1 MIGELYISM
10 AQPTG
15 QGLPPH
21 LQNLFKS
28 IALPFQKFKGANQ
41 YGPNLTPVG
50 KGSLVKFYY
59 AGIPGKSVIHD
70 HNPVVILYSMKGKG
84 TDQTVIRGV
93 NIRYLT
99 FPYIKHL
106 LSPNVNSNN
115 CDNPSIS
122 YNNIKGDKYITDA
135 FRSYKRVGIKRLRKL
150 DCEFI
155 TSVLGGMRGFHPS
168 EIDEMRQY
176 VRDALKGLQQAPRRP
191 AGMAKEYMDWV
202 AGGQSTPRSQPG
214 ATPPTTGIPSPAPLN
229 QTNPGNQQ

>member
-1 MIGELYISM
+1 M
-10 AQPTG
+10 AEPPTG

-28 IALPFQKFKGANQ
+28 VALPFQKFRGANQ

-50 KGSLVKFYY
+50 KGSLIKFYY
-59 AGIPGKSVIHD
+59 AGIPGKSVVHD

-84 TDQTVIRGV
+84 TDQSVIRGV

-106 LSPNVNSNN
+106 LNPGMNSNN
-115 CDNPSIS
+115 CDNPMIS
-122 YNNIKGDKYITDA
+122 YNNIRGDKYITDA

-155 TSVLGGMRGFHPS
+155 TSVLGGMRSFHPS
-168 EIDEMRQY
+168 EIEEMRNY
-176 VRDALKGLQQAPRRP
+176 VRNALKGLQQAPQRP
-191 AGMAKEYMDWV
+191 TGMANKYMDWV
-202 AGGQSTPRSQPG
+202 AGGQATPRSQPSG
-214 ATPPTTGIPSPAPLN
+214 TPPTTGIN
-229 QTNPGNQQ
+229 QPPDLGNQQ

>member
-1 MIGELYISM
+1 M
-10 AQPTG
+10 AEQPTG

-21 LQNLFKS
+21 LQNLFRS

-59 AGIPGKSVIHD
+59 AGVPGKSVIHD

-84 TDQTVIRGV
+84 TDQSVIRGV

-135 FRSYKRVGIKRLRKL
+135 FRSYKRVGVKRLRKL

-191 AGMAKEYMDWV
+191 TGMAKEYMDWV
-202 AGGQSTPRSQPG
+202 AGGQATPRSAPG
-214 ATPPTTGIPSPAPLN
+214 VTPPTTGIPTPPPLD
-229 QTNPGNQQ
+229 QTNSGNQQ

>member
-1 MIGELYISM
+1 M
-10 AQPTG
+10 AEQPPIG

-21 LQNLFKS
+21 LQNLFRS
-28 IALPFQKFKGANQ
+28 MSLPFQKFKGANQ

-59 AGIPGKSVIHD
+59 AGVPGKSVIHD

-84 TDQTVIRGV
+84 TDQSVIRGV

-106 LSPNVNSNN
+106 LSPNANSNN

-150 DCEFI
+150 DCDFI

-191 AGMAKEYMDWV
+191 TGMAKEYMDWV
-202 AGGQSTPRSQPG
+202 SGGVPTPRSAPG
-214 ATPPTTGIPSPAPLN
+214 VTPPTTGIPSPPSPPSN
-229 QTNPGNQQ
+229 QTNTGNQQ